1 MNSNPFTIPGNLPK
15 GAKILFANVPADGH
29 FNPLTGLAVHLKAE
43 GYDVRW
49 YASPRYGAKIE
60 KLGIPHYP
68 SKTALD
74 VDIEKADELFPD
86 RDQHKSQIAKLNY
99 DIINIFILR
108 GPEYYTD
115 IRAIYKSFPFDVMVA
130 DITFAAIPLVKEHMK
145 IPVVSVGI
153 VPITETSKDLPPMGM
168 GMLPAK
174 TALGRLKHAAMRF
187 FADHILFRKSNQVLK
202 EVLDQYDMT
211 PDGNMFDTITRK
223 STLVLQSGTP
233 GFEYERSDLGKNIR
247 FVGPLLPHRKTRG
260 LKWFDEKLMAYKK
273 VILVTQ
279 GTVEKDVEKIIV
291 PTLKAYQNTDKL
303 VVVTTGGSGTE
314 NLRKRFT
321 APNIIIEDFIPFDD
335 IMPYASVYVTNGGYG
350 GVLLSVQ
357 HAVPMV
363 VGGIHEGKLEINA
376 RVEYFKLG
384 INLRTEVPTVEQ
396 VKKSVDEVLN
406 NTEYKKNVTALSNEF
421 GQYNPQQLCQQYIEQ
436 VLAEA
441 QRQKEAAIIPMEA
454 VA

>member
-1 MNSNPFTIPGNLPK
+1 MNTNPFTIGNLPK

-49 YASPRYGAKIE
+49 YASASYGEKIK

-74 VDIEKADELFPD
+74 VDIEKVDTLFPD
-86 RDQHKSQIAKLNY
+86 RDKHKSQIAKLNF
-99 DIINIFILR
+99 DIINVFILR

-115 IRAIYKSFPFDVMVA
+115 IRAIHKSFPFDLMVA
-130 DITFAAIPLVKEHMK
+130 DITFGAIPLVKEHMK

-153 VPITETSKDLPPMGM
+153 VPVTETSKDLPPMGM
-168 GMLPAK
+168 GLLPAT
-174 TALGRLKHAAMRF
+174 TALGKLKHAAMRY
-187 FADHILFRKSNQVLK
+187 FADHVLFRKSNKVLK
-202 EVLDQYDMT
+202 EVLAEYDMT
-211 PDGNMFDTITRK
+211 PDGNMFDTIIRK

-233 GFEYERSDLGKNIR
+233 GFEYQRSDLGKNIR

-260 LKWFDEKLMAYKK
+260 AKWFDEKLMAYKK
-273 VILVTQ
+273 IILVTQ

-291 PTLKAYQNTDKL
+291 PTLEAYQNTDKL

-314 NLRKRFT
+314 SLRKRFA

-384 INLRTEVPTVEQ
+384 INLRTEKPTAQQ
-396 VKKSVDEVLN
+396 VKKGVDEVLN
-406 NTEYKKNVTALSNEF
+406 HTEYKKNVTALSNEF
-421 GQYNPQQLCQQYIEQ
+421 SQYNPHQLSQQYIEQ
-436 VLAEA
+436 VMADA
-441 QRQKEAAIIPMEA
+441 QRQKRSAFTPMEA